1 MQPDYSDQEEIIQEI
16 GKAELLYKNGKKILR
31 YGKHTWGTEDYSNI
45 LDFIKPYLT
54 GRILDVG
61 LGMGIS
67 LDKVIENDNFSE
79 VIVYEKEIDIVSIY
93 DNTHEPNENIDIKN
107 EDCFQNKP
115 DGFFDCILFE
125 LKDFIPFNY
134 QDCKDYLNWAKD
146 HLESGKYFIMDYSK
160 ASESLANEFTD
171 HFNLSYITNGLRL
184 GRETLWI
191 VMVRK

>member
-1 MQPDYSDQEEIIQEI
+1 MKPDYSDQEELIEVI

-31 YGKHTWGTEDYSNI
+31 YEKHTWGSEDYSKI

-67 LDKVIENDNFSE
+67 LEKIVENDNFSE
-79 VIVYEKEIDIVSIY
+79 VIVYEKEENIISIY
-93 DNTHEPNENIDIKN
+93 QNTHESNDNITIINDDAF
-107 EDCFQNKP
+107 ENKP
-115 DGFFDCILFE
+115 DSFFDCILFE
-125 LKDFIPFNY
+125 LKDFVPFNY
-134 QDCKDYLNWAKD
+134 QDCKDYLSWSKD
-146 HLESGKYFIMDYSK
+146 HLDSGKYFIMDYSQ

-171 HFNLSYITNGLRL
+171 YFNLSYITNGLRL
-184 GRETLWI
+184 GRKTLWI